1 MIGIIMNT
9 PAFAETQ
16 RVERIESLLRQE
28 GPFLSLSQAA
38 RQTGIPLQTLSSA
51 VQAGR
56 LVALTMPDGRKY
68 LPLAAILSLF
78 GKSLDSSAAWQA
90 KLLTAGLI
98 AEMRPRTTR
107 LPRPDFEPVTIQGE
121 TIAETV
127 RSERR

>member
-1 MIGIIMNT
+1 MNT
-9 PAFAETQ
+9 TAPTETQ
-16 RVERIESLLRQE
+16 RVEQIQSLLRQE

-51 VQAGR
+51 VHAGR

-68 LPLAAILSLF
+68 ISLDAILNTF

-90 KLLTAGLI
+90 RLLTAGLI
-98 AEMRPRTTR
+98 SEMKPRATR
-107 LPRPDFEPVTIQGE
+107 RLAQTEFDPVTIQGE
-121 TIAETV
+121 PIAETV